1 MTYGPI
7 DFVAFEFKGNQFKGE
22 IMPALLE
29 LVNTGVVRVI
39 DLVIVQK
46 DEAGKVTMR
55 EMQQMEPAVVAMFD
69 PLKAQISGM
78 IQLEDIQMIA
88 DKVENNTTAAILL
101 FENLWAVKFVEAVE
115 NAKGRVVM
123 QERIPH
129 EVVMETMDKFAIA
142 EGKKE

>member
-7 DFVAFEFKGNQFKGE
+7 DFIAFEFKGNQLKGE
-22 IMPALLE
+22 IMPALLD

-78 IQLEDIQMIA
+78 IQMEDMQMIA
-88 DKVENNTTAAILL
+88 EKVNNNTTAAILL

-123 QERIPH
+123 QVRIPH

-142 EGKKE
+142 EGK

>member
-7 DFVAFEFKGNQFKGE
+7 DFVAFEFKGNRFKGE

-88 DKVENNTTAAILL
+88 DKVDNNTTAAILL

-123 QERIPH
+123 QVRIPH

-142 EGKKE
+142 EGK